1 MSHDDFKEISIVIP
15 VFNEEGSV
23 GILYEN
29 ISHVINGL
37 NYEFEVVFVDDGS
50 QDDTFR
56 NLQGIHE
63 KDNRVKIIRHRGNFG
78 KAAAYSSGFAYA
90 HGEIVITMDGDLQD
104 DPREIPKFIEKIR
117 EGYDVVNG
125 WKYLGK
131 GPFTKRVPSVIF
143 NRVTSFLSGIRL
155 NDFNCPFKAYRS
167 EVVKNLQIYGDLYRF
182 IPVMAIK
189 RGFTV
194 AEIKTSNFQRLY
206 GKSKYGANRFLHG
219 FLDLLTVLFLTK
231 FSRSPLHLYGA
242 MGLISSFVG
251 VCILF
256 YMLLFKMITDQS
268 IGDRPLLIL
277 GVLLFI
283 IGIQFISVGLICE
296 IIISGRS
303 SSRDRLNIKNI
314 LE

>member
-1 MSHDDFKEISIVIP
+1 MNQKNFKKISVVIP
-15 VFNEEGSV
+15 VFNETDNV
-23 GILYEN
+23 AILYEN
-29 ISHVINGL
+29 ISQVINTL
-37 NYEFEVVFVDDGS
+37 NYEFEVIFVDDGS
-50 QDDTFR
+50 HDDTFR

-104 DPREIPKFIEKIR
+104 VPGEIPKFIEKIY

-131 GPFTKRVPSVIF
+131 GSFTKRVPSVIF
-143 NRVTSFLSGIRL
+143 NRVTSFLSGINL
-155 NDFNCPFKAYRS
+155 HDFNCPFKAYRS
-167 EVVKNLQIYGDLYRF
+167 EVVKSLQIYGELYRF
-182 IPVMAIK
+182 IPVIAMK
-189 RGFTV
+189 KGFTV
-194 AEIKTSNFQRLY
+194 TEIKISNLPRRH
-206 GKSKYGANRFLHG
+206 GKSKYGPGRFLHG

-231 FSRSPLHLYGA
+231 FARSPLHLYGTVGLVLSGIG
-242 MGLISSFVG
+242 GLILLH
-251 VCILF
+251 LF
-256 YMLLFKMITDQS
+256 THWMRG
-268 IGDRPLLIL
+268 IGIGMRPLLTM

-296 IIISGRS
+296 MIINTSASSGRKS
-303 SSRDRLNIKNI
+303 NIKET